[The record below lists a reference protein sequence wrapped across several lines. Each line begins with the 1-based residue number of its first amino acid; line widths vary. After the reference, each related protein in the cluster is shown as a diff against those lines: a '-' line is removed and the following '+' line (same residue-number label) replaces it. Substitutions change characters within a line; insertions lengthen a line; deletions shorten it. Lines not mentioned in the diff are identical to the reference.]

1 MRKILA
7 LVVALCTLVTI
18 TAACGKPDTPSDL
31 STPEVSTDKTVNLNI
46 PGANGDASTS
56 TTTGDVSA
64 DTTTGDASADATT
77 TGSAGKGTTTT
88 TGGAGKGTTTT
99 TTAKQ
104 TTTTTLP
111 NVTVKEP
118 DTSIDLT
125 NHDFGGVTIK
135 RILWYTVGK
144 DEQKMLSE
152 FQQKY
157 NVKVQDVVVDYENIN
172 DKLAASMTSGDV
184 IDAGFL
190 YGAFFPTQVI
200 ANMYMPV
207 DSYIKRNYL
216 VDTSSVA
223 SIANGGFDMQKMD
236 YFKWKGRYYG
246 LASYWDVDMMVLY
259 YNKRKFQEADIKTPL
274 EHVEDGT
281 WNMDTFYDIALELT
295 DADAG
300 MYGWSAGGE
309 NAGGGMGTFVSA
321 FGTQYVKYDSNGNP
335 QQNLGDSRVMQSL
348 QFLQKMYYG
357 AGLVVGGETATFYN
371 GTAAMCTDGLYMI
384 PKLMNNSK
392 VPDSVKK
399 NWEIAPIPMA
409 KGHENDPYPSDWLK
423 SIGILRGSKN
433 PDAVAAYAYY
443 RSKYKMDNLYE
454 EFMTEEQKN
463 RVTPYYKNLNYSNH
477 AYGDLGTKIGEL
489 VSLVTT
495 GSDIAQLISE
505 NKSVFQAQIDRV
517 IKG

>member
-1 MRKILA
+1 MKRTLA
-7 LVVALCTLVTI
+7 LLAALCIMVTMSV
-18 TAACGKPDTPSDL
+18 ACSGTPDTPSD
-31 STPEVSTDKTVNLNI
+31 STPESSTDKTVQLNI
-46 PGANGDASTS
+46 PGATGNASVS
-56 TTTGDVSA
+56 TTAGNA
-64 DTTTGDASADATT
+64 GGDTTTAGTGSNAAGTTAGTGAGNNAATT
-77 TGSAGKGTTTT
+77 TK
-88 TGGAGKGTTTT
+88 KV
-99 TTAKQ
+99 
-104 TTTTTLP
+104 TTTLP
-111 NVTVKEP
+111 SMIITEP
-118 DTSIDLT
+118 DTSIDLR
-125 NHDFGGVTIK
+125 NHDFGGVSIK
-135 RILWYTVGK
+135 RIVWYTVGK

-152 FQQKY
+152 FTKKY

-172 DKLAASMTSGDV
+172 AKLAASMTSGDV

-207 DSYIKRNYL
+207 DSYIKRDYL
-216 VDTSSVA
+216 VDSSSA
-223 SIANGGFDMQKMD
+223 STIANGGFDMQKMD
-236 YFKWKGRYYG
+236 FFKWKGRYYG
-246 LASYWDVDMMVLY
+246 LSSYWDVDMLVLY

-281 WNMDTFYDIALELT
+281 WNLDTFYETAYELT

-309 NAGGGMGTFVSA
+309 NAGGGRGTFISA
-321 FGTQYVKYDSNGNP
+321 HGTQYVKYDSNGNP
-335 QQNLGDSRVMQSL
+335 QQNLGDPNILKAL
-348 QFLQKMYYG
+348 QFIQKIYNG
-357 AGLVVGGETATFYN
+357 ATQIVGDETATFYN

-384 PKLMNNSK
+384 PKLMNNAK

-409 KGHENDPYPSDWLK
+409 KGHEKDPYPADWLK
-423 SIGILRGSKN
+423 SVGILRGSKN

-454 EFMTEEQKN
+454 EFMSDAQKA
-463 RVTPYYKNLNYSNH
+463 RVVPYYKNLNYANF
-477 AYGDLGTKIGEL
+477 AYGDLITKSGEM
-489 VSLVTT
+489 VGSIIS

-517 IKG
+517 VKG